1 MVDSVKSYNIAG
13 VSANIQLGKEVN
25 AKIISNVDSIELQDR
40 DSALNRAKIADATH
54 MQHAVTKGQLDGI
67 NINRVFSNIVHFNDS
82 VTNMIVIPANTTVLS
97 VSIES
102 VGNWPGADANTNI
115 IVGDAGD
122 PNRLFTCFDSTVAT
136 VDETN
141 HFYANQTTLRS
152 TVTAGGA
159 TAGTARIIV
168 LYAGGK
174 MFEAPLLEVD
184 TSTEINIFFDTS
196 GSMNSS
202 LAPMRI
208 MKQQILKDALLP
220 FYENDSDAYDNN
232 VTFIEEPNERVW
244 DQMSTLGSDANVTQ
258 VINLVFSDENSPYG
272 AVGSF
277 PSTPNSQ
284 HNTDIANL
292 RSTISTAETANGAS
306 YFRSVMFQINT
317 GPGAFSG
324 YKQYLQAVM
333 GGTGNYSGT
342 NGLSDRNN
350 TEIKLNT
357 DVVAGA
363 NATYYANQII
373 SGLNSLGYSIPSV
386 SYD

>member
-13 VSANIQLGKEVN
+13 VSANIQLGKEVD
-25 AKIISNVDSIELQDR
+25 AKVITNVDSFELRDR
-40 DSALNRAKIADATH
+40 ADNLNRAKIADATH
-54 MQHAVTKGQLDGI
+54 LQHAVTKGQLDGI
-67 NINRVFSNIVHFNDS
+67 NINRVFTNVVQFSDS

-97 VSIES
+97 VSVES

-115 IVGDAGD
+115 TVGDSSD
-122 PNRLFTCFDSTVAT
+122 TDRLFTQFDPTCAT

-141 HFYANQTTLRS
+141 HYYANQTTIKS
-152 TVTAGGA
+152 SVTSGGA
-159 TAGTARIIV
+159 TAGTARIII

-174 MFEAPLLEVD
+174 MFEAPQLEVD

-208 MKQQILKDALLP
+208 MKNQILKNALLP
-220 FYENDSDAYDNN
+220 FYENDGDAYDSN
-232 VTFIEEPNERVW
+232 VNFIEEPNERVW
-244 DQMSTLGSDANVTQ
+244 DQMSKLGSNANVTQ

-272 AVGSF
+272 ATGSYAT
-277 PSTPNSQ
+277 TPTTQ
-284 HNTDIANL
+284 HNTDMSTL
-292 RSTISTAETANGAS
+292 RTAISTAETANGSS

-317 GPGAFSG
+317 GPNSFTG

-333 GGTGNYSGT
+333 NGTGNYNGT
-342 NGLSDRNN
+342 NGLSDRNDS
-350 TEIKLNT
+350 EIKLNT

-386 SYD
+386 SYN